1 MSNESPYL
9 RPPPSIDREAT
20 HLRLLVGAPDGLA
33 STELALR
40 QFLQERL
47 GLDARGV
54 DWQVNRLFQPIRE
67 SVDEELTRFFEVTGA
82 IVVSPAYPVHKLAFD
97 LARRLS
103 DAGPFTVDPDLPSS
117 AFGYVVQ
124 DPASPAALPVEAAEG
139 PRALADT
146 SSKFWALDDIRARAA
161 WSLPPRPGGAACG
174 ANIRIGHPDTG
185 YTLHPELEVGALDLV
200 LDRDVIDNDHD
211 ARDPLRKRWWFPLDT
226 PGHGTHTGSVIAG
239 RTTGQIT
246 GVAPEARLV
255 PIRTIKSVVQ
265 VFDGDV
271 AKAVHH
277 AHQVGCQVISMSLGG
292 IGFIGLQA
300 AIVSAV
306 QNGVIVLGAAGND
319 VGFVV
324 APAIYPEC
332 IGVGAST
339 ADGQPWSR
347 SSHGPAVDICAPGE
361 SIWAASVDSDVS
373 PPVFDVRQNHNGTSY
388 GTAHL
393 AGVAALWLA
402 HHGHGTLMNTYG
414 GDRIQAVF
422 VELLKSVGHRRPTGW
437 DPGQYGAGIVDAE
450 RLLNATLPPPAA
462 VAQLQPGWISPADQ
476 FRSVLSELSPD
487 DATQRAV
494 EISGV
499 GHAQVEG
506 WLNRFGRELV
516 YLLAED
522 RQLRREFVE
531 GAVTAREVSPSHD
544 LRTRVARVA
553 SLSLADGMSGS

>member
-9 RPPPSIDREAT
+9 RPTPSSDREAT
-20 HLRLLVGAPDGLA
+20 RLRLLVEAPDGLT

-40 QFLQERL
+40 QFVQERL
-47 GLDARGV
+47 GLDARGMDWRV
-54 DWQVNRLFQPIRE
+54 DRLFQPVRDE
-67 SVDEELTRFFEVTGA
+67 VDDELTRFFEVTGA
-82 IVVSPAYPVHKLAFD
+82 IVVSPTYPVHKLAFD

-103 DAGPFTVDPDLPSS
+103 DTGPFTVDPDLPSS
-117 AFGYVVQ
+117 AFGYVLQ
-124 DPASPAALPVEAAEG
+124 DPASPTGLPVEAAEG

-146 SSKFWALDDIRARAA
+146 SSRFWALDDIRARAA
-161 WSLPPRPGGAACG
+161 WAVPPKPGGAARG
-174 ANIRIGHPDTG
+174 AGIRIGHPDTG
-185 YTLHPELEVGALDLV
+185 YSLHPELEVGALDLA
-200 LDRDVIDNDHD
+200 LDRDVVDNDDD
-211 ARDPLRKRWWFPLDT
+211 ARDPLQKRWWFPLDT

-239 RTTGQIT
+239 RSTGQIT
-246 GVAPEARLV
+246 GVAPEASLV

-306 QNGVIVLGAAGND
+306 QDGVIVLGAAGND

-361 SIWAASVDSDVS
+361 SVWAASVNSDVT
-373 PPVFDVRQNHNGTSY
+373 PPVFGVGQNHNGTSY
-388 GTAHL
+388 GTAHV

-402 HHGHGTLMNTYG
+402 HHGYGMLVNTYG
-414 GDRIQAVF
+414 GDRVQAVF

-437 DPGQYGAGIVDAE
+437 DTGQYGVGIVDAE
-450 RLLNATLPPPAA
+450 RLLSASLPAPAA
-462 VAQLQPGWISPADQ
+462 VAQLQPGWISPAER
-476 FRSVLSELSPD
+476 FRSVLPELSPD
-487 DATQRAV
+487 EATQRAV

-499 GHAQVEG
+499 GDAQVEG

-516 YLLAED
+516 YLLTED
-522 RQLRREFVE
+522 RQLRREFVD
-531 GAVTAREVSPSHD
+531 GAVTAREVSPSRG
-544 LRTRVARVA
+544 LRMRVARVA
-553 SLSLADGMSGS
+553 SLSLADGMTGS

>member
-9 RPPPSIDREAT
+9 QPTPSIDREAIR
-20 HLRLLVGAPDGLA
+20 LRLLVEAPDGDA

-40 QFLQERL
+40 RFIEERL
-47 GLDARGV
+47 GLDARGMNWRV
-54 DWQVNRLFQPIRE
+54 DRLFQSFGE
-67 SVDEELTRFFEVTGA
+67 AVDDELIRFFEVTGA
-82 IVVSPAYPVHKLAFD
+82 IIVSPAYPVHKLAFD

-103 DAGPFTVDPDLPSS
+103 DTGPFTVDPDLPSS
-117 AFGYVVQ
+117 AFGYVAQ
-124 DPASPAALPVEAAEG
+124 DPASAAGLPVEAAEG
-139 PRALADT
+139 PRGLADT

-161 WSLPPRPGGAACG
+161 WSLPPRPGGAARG
-174 ANIRIGHPDTG
+174 AGIRIGHPDTG
-185 YTLHPELEVGALDLV
+185 YSLHPELEVGALDLA
-200 LDRDVIDNDHD
+200 LDRDVIDSDDD
-211 ARDPLRKRWWFPLDT
+211 ARDPLQKRWWFPLDT

-239 RTTGQIT
+239 RSTGQIS
-246 GVAPEARLV
+246 GVAPEASLV

-277 AHQVGCQVISMSLGG
+277 AHQVISMSLGG

-306 QNGVIVLGAAGND
+306 QDGVIVLGAAGND

-347 SSHGPAVDICAPGE
+347 SSHGPAVDVCAPGE
-361 SIWAASVDSDVS
+361 SVWAASVNADVS

-402 HHGHGTLMNTYG
+402 HHGYGTLVNTYG
-414 GDRIQAVF
+414 GDRVQAVF
-422 VELLKSVGHRRPTGW
+422 VELLKSVGYRRPTGW
-437 DPGQYGAGIVDAE
+437 DTGQYGVGIVDAE
-450 RLLNATLPPPAA
+450 GLLKATLPALAA
-462 VAQLQPGWISPADQ
+462 VAQLQPRWISSADR
-476 FRSVLSELSPD
+476 FRSVLPELSPD
-487 DATQRAV
+487 EATQRAV
-494 EISGV
+494 AISGV
-499 GHAQVEG
+499 VGDAQVEG

-516 YLLAED
+516 YLLTED
-522 RQLRREFVE
+522 RRLRREFLE
-531 GAVTAREVSPSHD
+531 GAATAREVSPSRG
-544 LRTRVARVA
+544 LRMRVA
-553 SLSLADGMSGS
+553 SVASVSLADGMSGS